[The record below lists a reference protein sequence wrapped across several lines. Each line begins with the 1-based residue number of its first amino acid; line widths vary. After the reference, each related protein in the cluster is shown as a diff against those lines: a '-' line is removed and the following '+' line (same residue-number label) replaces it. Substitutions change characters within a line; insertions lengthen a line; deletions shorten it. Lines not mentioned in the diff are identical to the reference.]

1 MYDKIAD
8 GAARIAQRDGI
19 DLVLVDDRIFAIP
32 ATNRA
37 AQSAMLES
45 KKVLYAS
52 EPVDLT
58 DELLTMLNNEFSAG
72 K

>member
-8 GAARIAQRDGI
+8 GATRIAKRDGVDI
-19 DLVLVDDRIFAIP
+19 MIVDDRIFAIP

-37 AQSAMLES
+37 AQSQMLES
-45 KKVLYAS
+45 KKILFAS
-52 EPVDLT
+52 ETVDLT